1 MDFASDAL
9 FDGRRIRIVTVVD
22 NYSKKCLSL
31 RIGQSLKGQNV
42 QEYLYHICLTEGTFP
57 ERLQCDNGS

>member
-9 FDGRRIRIVTVVD
+9 FDGRRFRIVAVAD

-31 RIGQSLKGQNV
+31 RIGQSLKDQDV
-42 QEYLYHICLTEGTFP
+42 QENVNHIYLADGTFP
-57 ERLQCDNGS
+57 ALMQCDNGS